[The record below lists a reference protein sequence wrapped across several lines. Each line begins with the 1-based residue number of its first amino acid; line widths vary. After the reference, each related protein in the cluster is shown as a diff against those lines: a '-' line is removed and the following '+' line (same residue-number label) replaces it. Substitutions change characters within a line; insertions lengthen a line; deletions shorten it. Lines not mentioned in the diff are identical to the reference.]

1 MNLELTGKKA
11 LITGGSRGIGKAI
24 ARELALEGVDVAIAA
39 RGIDALTETMNELS
53 AETGGKIVPITVDT
67 GDERSVRD
75 AVAVASSELGGI
87 DILVNNAA
95 VPGGGPAP
103 TLESITLEAFDADM
117 HVKVMGYIRC
127 AQAVVPCMRESGW
140 GRIINISGLAA
151 RQVGSTIGSMRN
163 VAVVA
168 MARNLAAELC
178 GDGITVNVIHPG
190 MTRTERTS
198 GMLETRAKAAGTSVE
213 EAEAAMSTGNNGGRI
228 IDATEIAYVATF
240 LASPRSG
247 AITGDV
253 IAAGGGVGPA
263 IHY

>member
-39 RGIDALTETMNELS
+39 RGMDALNETARELS
-53 AETGGKIVPITVDT
+53 AEIGGKIIPIAIDT
-67 GDERSVRD
+67 GDEQSIRD
-75 AVAVASSELGGI
+75 AVNSVSTELGGI
-87 DILVNNAA
+87 DILINNAA
-95 VPGGGPAP
+95 IPGGGPAP

-127 AQAVVPCMRESGW
+127 AQAVAPIMRESRW
-140 GRIINISGLAA
+140 GRIINISGMAA

-168 MARNLAAELC
+168 MARNLAAEL
-178 GDGITVNVIHPG
+178 GPDGITVNVIHPG
-190 MTRTERTS
+190 MTRTERTP
-198 GMLETRAKAAGTSVE
+198 GMLEARAKADGTSLE
-213 EAEAAMSTGNNGGRI
+213 EAEAAMSRGNNVGRI
-228 IDATEIAYVATF
+228 IDAREIAYVATF

-253 IAAGGGVGPA
+253 IAAGGGVGNA
-263 IHY
+263 IWY

>member
-1 MNLELTGKKA
+1 MDLELTGKKA
-11 LITGGSRGIGKAI
+11 FITGGSRGIGKAI

-39 RGIDALTETMNELS
+39 RGMEALTATANELS
-53 AETGGKIVPITVDT
+53 AETGGKIVPITIDT
-67 GDERSVRD
+67 GDDQSVKNGVR
-75 AVAVASSELGGI
+75 AAIAELGGI

-103 TLESITLEAFDADM
+103 TLELITLEAFDADM

-127 AQAVVPCMRESGW
+127 AQAVAPGMREAGW

-168 MARNLAAELC
+168 MARNLAAEL
-178 GDGITVNVIHPG
+178 GSDGITVNVIHPG
-190 MTRTERTS
+190 MTRTERTP
-198 GMLETRAKAAGTSVE
+198 GMLESRAKADGTSVQ
-213 EAEAAMSTGNNGGRI
+213 EAEAAMSIGNNVGRI
-228 IDATEIAYVATF
+228 IDASEIAYVATF

>member
-39 RGIDALTETMNELS
+39 RGMEALTETARELS
-53 AETGGKIVPITVDT
+53 AETDAKIVPVTLDT
-67 GDERSVRD
+67 SDGQSIIDG
-75 AVAVASSELGGI
+75 VAATNAELGGI

-103 TLESITLEAFDADM
+103 NLDSITLEAFDADM
-117 HVKVMGYIRC
+117 HVKVLGYIRC
-127 AQAVVPCMRESGW
+127 AQAVAPGMREAGW

-168 MARNLAAELC
+168 MARNLAAELG

-190 MTRTERTS
+190 MTRTERTP
-198 GMLETRAKAAGTSVE
+198 GMLEARAKAAGTSVE
-213 EAEAAMSTGNNGGRI
+213 EAEAAMATGNNVGRI

>member
-39 RGIDALTETMNELS
+39 RGMEALTETAIELS
-53 AETGGKIVPITVDT
+53 AETDAKVVPFTLDT
-67 GDERSVRD
+67 SDGQSIIDG
-75 AVAVASSELGGI
+75 VAAASAELGGI

-103 TLESITLEAFDADM
+103 NLESITLEAFDADM
-117 HVKVMGYIRC
+117 HVKVLGYIRC
-127 AQAVVPCMRESGW
+127 AQAVVPGMREAGW

-168 MARNLAAELC
+168 MARNLAAELG

-190 MTRTERTS
+190 MTRTERTP
-198 GMLETRAKAAGTSVE
+198 GMLEARAKAAGTSIE
-213 EAEAAMSTGNNGGRI
+213 EAEAAMATGNNVGRI